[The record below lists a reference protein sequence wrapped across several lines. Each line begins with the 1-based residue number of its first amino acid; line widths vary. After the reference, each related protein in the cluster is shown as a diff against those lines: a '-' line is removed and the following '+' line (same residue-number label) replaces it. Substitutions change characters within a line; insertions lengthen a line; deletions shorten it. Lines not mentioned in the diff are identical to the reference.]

1 MQTQGHS
8 RHVTTVFTSIHATGA
23 KQVSGAAAKI
33 IRRIEMLEKILEGIE
48 RLHIRI
54 LKDKFA
60 EKVTEQEIEALV
72 AAKEIIKQH
81 MNDGWIP
88 CAERMPGKDDS
99 VLMCDAAGC
108 REVGWW
114 TGKRWVTG
122 FSHADTEKDIVAWQP
137 LPEPYH
143 TEKGR
148 E

>member
-72 AAKEIIKQH
+72 AAKEIIRKH

-88 CAERMPGKDDS
+88 VEERLPVKHES
-99 VLMCDAAGC
+99 VLMCDAAGY

-114 TGKRWVTG
+114 TGTRWITG
-122 FSHADTEKDIVAWQP
+122 FSRDIVAWQP